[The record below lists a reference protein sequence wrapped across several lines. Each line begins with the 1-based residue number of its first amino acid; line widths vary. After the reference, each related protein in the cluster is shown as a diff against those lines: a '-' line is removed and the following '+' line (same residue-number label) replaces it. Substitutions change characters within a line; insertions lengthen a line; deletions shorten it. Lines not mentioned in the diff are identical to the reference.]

1 MPLGNKLQNTFYCV
15 WCAFNP
21 NVKLLGSQ
29 TDIIII
35 DLTWDITK
43 FYKIDQNSYA
53 PLHSH
58 NKNKDPCLFLSWV
71 LWSQMLGLP
80 YNN

>member
-35 DLTWDITK
+35 DLT
-43 FYKIDQNSYA
+43 
-53 PLHSH
+53 
-58 NKNKDPCLFLSWV
+58 
-71 LWSQMLGLP
+71 
-80 YNN
+80 